1 MSTAPVAAQDAFITT
16 WETTSADESI
26 TIYTR
31 SNSVDY
37 DFTIDWGDGNTE
49 TIAGDDPDPLHTYSN
64 AGTYTVKITG
74 TFPHLFLAGSFSNET
89 NAEKLQSIDQ
99 WGAIQWRSMER
110 AFDGASNM
118 TYNASDTPDL
128 TNVESMRY
136 MFNETSNFNGAI
148 GDWDVSNVAEM
159 DQLFNSEQLQSG
171 HQRVE
176 CVQRYDDGW
185 NVLGHEF

>member
-1 MSTAPVAAQDAFITT
+1 MRGRAGLALLVGLALLGMSTAPVAAQDAFITT

-118 TYNASDTPDL
+118 TYNASDTLDL

-148 GDWDVSNVAEM
+148 GD
-159 DQLFNSEQLQSG
+159 
-171 HQRVE
+171 
-176 CVQRYDDGW
+176 
-185 NVLGHEF
+185 